1 MDPTIWGPPM
11 WFVMHSITFNYPEK
25 PTAVER
31 RIHRDFFHNIAHVLP
46 CSVCRNHFEHVL
58 REYPIEPHLDTRA
71 SLVQWLVDVH
81 NIANERDGKP
91 RLPIDVVLSQYM
103 RVYAEGKTSCDLN
116 ANPAAHRP
124 ASQTPSS
131 ASSVGDPSSQSR
143 LPSSLKH
150 HWKWLLLS
158 LLLGVLLIVVIG
170 AASHYVAFSY
180 RGSGSGSVQT

>member
-103 RVYAEGKTSCDLN
+103 RVYAEGQTSCDLN
-116 ANPAAHRP
+116 ANPAASSSP
-124 ASQTPSS
+124 SSSSSSS
-131 ASSVGDPSSQSR
+131 ASSAGDSPSQS
-143 LPSSLKH
+143 LIHSSSWKP

-158 LLLGVLLIVVIG
+158 VLMGVLLILVIG

-180 RGSGSGSVQT
+180 RGGGNVQT